1 MIVRDYPVALEP
13 LSVHEGG
20 GWLATV
26 PDLPGCISDGETP
39 EDALA
44 NVADAIGC
52 WIDAAHRLG
61 REVPSPTFVSET
73 RPQLVETSPV

>member
-13 LSVHEGG
+13 LPVHEGG

-26 PDLPGCISDGETP
+26 PDLPGCISDGETR

-61 REVPSPTFVSET
+61 REVPSPTATGEARS
-73 RPQLVETSPV
+73 RLVETLPV